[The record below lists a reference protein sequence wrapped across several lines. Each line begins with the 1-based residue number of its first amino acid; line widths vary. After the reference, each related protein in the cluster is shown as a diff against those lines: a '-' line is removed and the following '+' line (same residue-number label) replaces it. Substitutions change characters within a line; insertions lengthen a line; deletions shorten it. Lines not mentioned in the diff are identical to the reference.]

1 MREEVTVPNID
12 DIIEQLLNDRR
23 LKEGAAFSSRTY
35 SDQPLIERGS
45 DLKARMERRDKERAE
60 RRQKEAERRRR
71 RAQRKASPSP
81 SPARSRQQDFSANQ
95 GSWADVAHQAFDML
109 TNQVFSPI
117 PERIREM
124 RKLETGGTPLSL
136 SYGSSAAAALFY
148 AQGTLMADYE
158 DDYEFHGSFV
168 QYYPT
173 YAAMSDHQLRGYFAW
188 RSDVR
193 AGIVNATSLSF
204 AFVYVYELINGIG
217 TTPGATA
224 LSELR
229 AFGEAFQAADPVHG
243 PQLLNYLRRWLLD
256 YAVYHDVKD
265 ALQSAGSNPLRT
277 AVLTLQRAEHAHL
290 RTQKRQ
296 PRIDNA
302 AANGE
307 PPTAAELFQALGS
320 ASSYHICDSRLAK
333 EDPALVSKVCER
345 VFHALV
351 MHCSKRR
358 KTDFVEGLFG
368 YAVRVPYTMFSAAV
382 FYEQERHPDCTVS
395 LGAQEQFVCKDGR
408 WWHLLAS
415 DARERNSELGLI
427 LHTVDFELRQRLAYS
442 YPLKER
448 KAPKYLKKI
457 VRDAIDACLAERE
470 EAERRRI
477 VIDRSKLSGIRAAAA
492 VTQEAL
498 LTDEERDVAQTE
510 APQPPSPPVP
520 QATPAEARDETPAK
534 STTTYSPAATPF
546 AAPDPADQP
555 NPAGLDPLESRLLQ
569 GLMAGTPVT
578 ELLGPTD
585 PFASV
590 VVDSINEKLFDFIG
604 DACIEF
610 DGDEPRIIE
619 DYLDDIREVL
629 AG

>member
-1 MREEVTVPNID
+1 MPNID

-60 RRQKEAERRRR
+60 RRQREAERRRR
-71 RAQRKASPSP
+71 RAQRKASPTP
-81 SPARSRQQDFSANQ
+81 EGNRQRNPYASQNPLAYAAQ
-95 GSWADVAHQAFDML
+95 QAFDMM
-109 TNQVFSPI
+109 TNQVFSPV

-124 RKLETGGTPLSL
+124 RRLEKGGAPLSL

-158 DDYEFHGSFV
+158 DDYEFHGSFN

-173 YAAMSDHQLRGYFAW
+173 YAAMTDHQLRGYFAW
-188 RSDVR
+188 RSYVR
-193 AGIVNATSLSF
+193 AGTVDTAPLSF

-217 TTPGATA
+217 TTPGAMA

-243 PQLLNYLRRWLLD
+243 SQLLNYLRRWLMD
-256 YAVYHDVKD
+256 YAVYHDIKD
-265 ALQSAGSNPLRT
+265 ALQAVGDNPLRT

-290 RTQKRQ
+290 RAQKRQ

-307 PPTAAELFQALGS
+307 SPMASELFQALGS
-320 ASSYHICDSRLAK
+320 AASYHICDSRLAK
-333 EDPALVSKVCER
+333 EDPALVSQVCER
-345 VFHALV
+345 VFNALV

-395 LGAQEQFVCKDGR
+395 LGAQEQFICKDGR

-427 LHTVDFELRQRLAYS
+427 LHTVDFELRQRLAYN

-498 LTDEERDVAQTE
+498 LTDEERDIAQAE
-510 APQPPSPPVP
+510 APQPPSPPAP
-520 QATPAEARDETPAK
+520 QAMPAEVRDEAPAK
-534 STTTYSPAATPF
+534 SITTISPAATSF
-546 AAPDPADQP
+546 AVPKQADQP
-555 NPAGLDPLESRLLQ
+555 NPAGLTPLESHLLQ
-569 GLMAGTPVT
+569 GLMAGTPAT
-578 ELLGPTD
+578 ELLSPTD

-590 VVDSINEKLFDFIG
+590 VVDSINEKLFDLIG